1 MTRRKPHRRRREI
14 ARIEWDSSREWP
26 PRWVRRLLRAV
37 IEDYQQEKFSIDF
50 HDKLAKRGLVLQN
63 ALETVRSRQSYIAK
77 FRHEDGVNRVGFWN
91 PRTRLFVVWKPRKGK
106 SESRYMTCFELKNGI
121 RYMRRQEK
129 FREIRKGNVR

>member
-1 MTRRKPHRRRREI
+1 MTRRKPRRREI

-91 PRTRLFVVWKPRKGK
+91 PRTRLFVVWKPRKGQK
-106 SESRYMTCFELKNGI
+106 REPIYDLLRIEERYPLHEETREVSRN
-121 RYMRRQEK
+121 QE
-129 FREIRKGNVR
+129 R